1 MKNITVRSIIVTAL
15 VVGTFALAVLDE
27 QFRHIFGDIAK
38 VGIGGYLGQ
47 LQPGLQAAKPRID
60 H

>member
-1 MKNITVRSIIVTAL
+1 MRNITVRSTIVL
-15 VVGTFALAVLDE
+15 VLVAGVFVLAVLDD

-47 LQPGLQAAKPRID
+47 LNPQAKG
-60 H
+60 

>member
-1 MKNITVRSIIVTAL
+1 MKNITVRSVIVTAL

-47 LQPGLQAAKPRID
+47 LQPGQQTQSSRG
-60 H
+60 

>member
-1 MKNITVRSIIVTAL
+1 MKNITIRSIIVVGL
-15 VVGTFALAVLDE
+15 VTGTFVLAVLDE

-47 LQPGLQAAKPRID
+47 LNPQQSKSTN
-60 H
+60 